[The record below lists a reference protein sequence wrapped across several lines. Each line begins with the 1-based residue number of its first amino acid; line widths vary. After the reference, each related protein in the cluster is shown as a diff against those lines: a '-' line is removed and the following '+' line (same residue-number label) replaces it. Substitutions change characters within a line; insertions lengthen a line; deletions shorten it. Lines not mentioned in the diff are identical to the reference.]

1 MEVLFAT
8 NNPAKIKIYADKLK
22 ENGIQLKTLA
32 DLKRRDEV
40 EKNGKNSIEKAII
53 KAKGYYKTSKIPTI
67 GMDNCL
73 YIEGINEEDQPGTH
87 VRRVHGKRLSDK
99 EMIDYYTG
107 LVKKYGRNL
116 KAKWVYGMAIFD
128 GNETKTYTWSKGEFY
143 FVEKPS
149 PILNEGYPLDSISV
163 MAEDGKYFVDLSR
176 EEKDAYNNKSSKDND
191 VVKFILNSL
200 KEFEQ

>member
-1 MEVLFAT
+1 
-8 NNPAKIKIYADKLK
+8 
-22 ENGIQLKTLA
+22 
-32 DLKRRDEV
+32 
-40 EKNGKNSIEKAII
+40 
-53 KAKGYYKTSKIPTI
+53 
-67 GMDNCL
+67 MDNCL

-116 KAKWVYGMAIFD
+116 KAKWVYGMAICN
-128 GNETKTYTWSKGEFY
+128 GSETKTYTWSKGEFY
-143 FVEKPS
+143 FVDKPS
-149 PILNEGYPLDSISV
+149 PIFNEGYPLDSISV

-176 EEKDAYNNKSSKDND
+176 EEKDAYNNKSSKDDD

>member
-1 MEVLFAT
+1 
-8 NNPAKIKIYADKLK
+8 
-22 ENGIQLKTLA
+22 
-32 DLKRRDEV
+32 
-40 EKNGKNSIEKAII
+40 
-53 KAKGYYKTSKIPTI
+53 
-67 GMDNCL
+67 
-73 YIEGINEEDQPGTH
+73 
-87 VRRVHGKRLSDK
+87 
-99 EMIDYYTG
+99 MIDYYTG

-128 GNETKTYTWSKGEFY
+128 GYETKTYTWSKGEFY

-176 EEKDAYNNKSSKDND
+176 EEKDAYNNKSSKDDD

-200 KEFEQ
+200 KEF